1 MSDLMRE
8 AAMRTFER
16 IVVFVGALLLP
27 ATVFAQASISGVV
40 RDSSGG
46 VLPGVTVEAASPV
59 LIEKV
64 RTTVTDGNGRYELID
79 LRPGA
84 YAVTFTLAGFNAVRR
99 DGVILS
105 GSAAAVVDADLRVG
119 AIEETVTVT
128 GESPTVDVS
137 TTTRQAVLSAD
148 TIDALP
154 TARSYVTLARLIPAA
169 VYNGTDVGGS
179 NLQLTGGSV
188 QIHGSRAQ
196 DQRVTLN
203 GINTMTLQ
211 AGGNLGG
218 QIPDVGSAAE
228 VTIDHTGVSAELPT
242 GGVRIN
248 FIPRD
253 GGNRFADSTFFTFS
267 NGALASTNFTEALRN
282 AGLRTPNEIKR
293 NWDLNAAVG
302 GPIKRDKIWFWFSS
316 RYNGVEN
323 WAPVFENQ
331 NAYKPTEYLYVPDTS
346 KRGLLKGRSY
356 NSSLRVTWQATPRNK
371 IAGTYKAD
379 TWCDC
384 PNGITGVVAPEAAR
398 DFRFPRLRQE
408 HGEWTSPVTN
418 RLLFEAVGMHLY
430 ERWGF
435 MHPQAARGSAPD
447 FAGVAGQMISVTEQ
461 SNGLVYRA
469 PVLNNNNTR
478 VPNWTYR
485 AAMAYVT
492 GTHSVKVGFN
502 RVHGFQET
510 TNYNLNALAYQFN
523 NGMPN
528 QLTMRANPV
537 KFRNHLNNDLGFFA
551 QDKWTFDRA
560 TINLALRYDHFHTS
574 FPEQR
579 VGPAELAPN
588 RNFVFPAQ
596 DNLNW
601 NDITYRSGFVYDVRG
616 DGKTALKVTF
626 NKYLRGQTL
635 NLLGTDPNPVNT
647 MVTAAN
653 RAWNDANRN
662 FVPDCNLLNFAPNG
676 ECGPIS
682 SPLFGSAARSATFDD
697 LLRRGWGNRET
708 NWEFAAGVQHE
719 ILPRVS
725 LDIGYFRRIWRNFRV
740 IDDLALATTDFDT
753 FSMTVPSHPRLPNG
767 GGYRLEG
774 LVALRPEAFG
784 RPAQNHNTLDRA
796 FGSQREHWNGV
807 DVTLDARLQNG
818 LTLQAGTSTGRTM
831 EDDCDVVS
839 KVPEMLNVAIP
850 IPGNVSV
857 IPPVG
862 TPTAWRP
869 GVFCHRQTPWLTQF
883 KTFGTYLIP
892 RIDVQV
898 SGTFRSIPG
907 DAVRAAFVATNAYLA
922 ANSTLGR
929 PLAGSAANITF
940 DIIEPYTVF
949 LDRRN
954 ELDMRFGKVLR
965 AGQSRAIVS
974 VDVFNLL
981 NSNAIV
987 NANQNFGA
995 WLRPTQILN
1004 ARILKFSV
1012 QFDY

>member
-1 MSDLMRE
+1 
-8 AAMRTFER
+8 MRTSAKL
-16 IVVFVGALLLP
+16 GAVLLCVLLLP
-27 ATVFAQASISGVV
+27 SIAFAQASITGVV
-40 RDSSGG
+40 KDASGA

-64 RTTVTDGNGRYELID
+64 RSTTTDGSGRFQMVD
-79 LRPGA
+79 LRPGT
-84 YAVTFTLAGFNAVRR
+84 YTVTFTLAGFNAVKRE
-99 DGVILS
+99 GVTLS
-105 GSAAAVVDADLRVG
+105 GSAATVVDADLRVG
-119 AIEETVTVT
+119 ALEETITVT
-128 GESPTVDVS
+128 GETPTVDVS
-137 TTTRQAVLSAD
+137 TSTRQAVLSAD

-154 TARSYVTLARLIPAA
+154 TARNYVTLARLIPAA

-179 NLQLTGGSV
+179 NLQLVGGSIR
-188 QIHGSRAQ
+188 IHGSRDQ

-211 AGGNLGG
+211 AGGNIGG
-218 QIPDVGSAAE
+218 QIPDVGSASE
-228 VTIDHTGVSAELPT
+228 VTVDHTAVSAELPT

-253 GGNRFADSTFFTFS
+253 GGNQFSDSTFFTFT
-267 NGALASTNFTEALRN
+267 NGSLASSNFTDELKA
-282 AGLRTPNEIKR
+282 AGLGAPNEVKK
-293 NWDLNAAVG
+293 NWDLNASVG
-302 GPIKRDKIWFWFSS
+302 GPFRRDKVWFWFSA

-323 WAPVFENQ
+323 WAPVFENR
-331 NAYKPTEYLYVPDTS
+331 NAYKPTEFLYVPDTS

-356 NSSLRVTWQATPRNK
+356 NSSLRVTWQASPRNK

-384 PNGITGVVAPEAAR
+384 PNGITAVVAPEAAR

-408 HGEWTSPVTN
+408 HAEWTSPVTN

-435 MHPQAARGSAPD
+435 MHPQAPRGSAPD
-447 FAGVAGQMISVTEQ
+447 FAAIAPAMISVTEQ

-492 GTHSVKVGFN
+492 GTHSFKVGFN

-510 TNYNLNALAYQFN
+510 TNYNLNPLAFQFN
-523 NGMPN
+523 NGIPN

-537 KFRNHLNNDLGFFA
+537 KFRNHLNNDLGVFA
-551 QDKWTFDRA
+551 QDKWTLNRT
-560 TINLALRYDHFHTS
+560 TINLALRYDHFNAS
-574 FPEQR
+574 FPEQI
-579 VGPAELAPN
+579 VGPAELAPA

-601 NDITYRSGFVYDVRG
+601 NDMTYRTGLIYDVRG
-616 DGKTALKVTF
+616 NGKTALKVTF

-635 NLLGTDPNPVNT
+635 NNLGTDPNPVNT

-653 RAWNDANRN
+653 RAWTDANNN
-662 FVPDCNLLNFAPNG
+662 FVPDCVLLNFAANG
-676 ECGPIS
+676 ECGQIAN
-682 SPLFGSAARSATFDD
+682 PLFGSATRSATFDD
-697 LLRRGWGNRET
+697 ILRTGYGNREA
-708 NWEFAAGVQHE
+708 NWEFSAGAQHE

-725 LDIGYFRRIWRNFRV
+725 FDVGYFRRIWKNFRV
-740 IDDLALATTDFDT
+740 TDDLALAATDFDT
-753 FSMTVPSHPRLPNG
+753 FSMTVPSDPRLPGG
-767 GGYRLEG
+767 GGYKLDG
-774 LVALRPEAFG
+774 LFALKPAAFG
-784 RPAQNHNTLDRA
+784 RAPLNNNTLDRTY
-796 FGSQREHWNGV
+796 GSQREHWNGF
-807 DVTLDARLQNG
+807 DVTLDARLPNG
-818 LTLQAGTSTGRTM
+818 LTLQAGTSTGQTM
-831 EDDCDVVS
+831 EDDCEIVS
-839 KVPEMLNVAIP
+839 KVPEMLNVSLANV
-850 IPGNVSV
+850 GNASV
-857 IPPVG
+857 LVPTG

-869 GVFCHRQTPWLTQF
+869 QPFCHRETPWLTQF
-883 KTFGTYLIP
+883 KTFGVYTVPKIE
-892 RIDVQV
+892 VQV

-907 DAVRAAFVATNAYLA
+907 DPIRAAFNASNAYLT

-929 PLAGSAANITF
+929 PLAGGAANITI
-940 DIIEPYTVF
+940 DLVEPYTIF

-954 ELDMRFGKVLR
+954 ELDVRFGKVLR
-965 AGQSRAIVS
+965 AGRARSIVS

-981 NSNAIV
+981 NIDTVV
-987 NANQNFGA
+987 NANQNFA
-995 WLRPTQILN
+995 VWQRPTQILN
-1004 ARILKFSV
+1004 ARVVKFSV